1 MMNTEKAKIP
11 MKPAEETRK
20 VWITFLAVGALFLIF
35 SMIVDYRPWD
45 FLLNAENFGQFV
57 TKDLLPPQITEPV
70 EILKGILQTV
80 SMAIVATI
88 VAAVISIFLAFLGAN
103 ATCPWKPLRKV
114 IRLVASL
121 QRNIPSMIWVF
132 MLIMAFGIGNVVGV
146 LALLIQSCGFLTR
159 AFIETVDE
167 IGDESLEAM
176 KSVGAGRFTIL
187 TQVVI
192 PACMTGVLSWVLYSL
207 ELNIRASTLVG
218 AVGGGGIGLI
228 MMGYIKLFRYH
239 SAMAVIL
246 MVSAVVILVDALTNF
261 LRKKV
266 LA

>member
-1 MMNTEKAKIP
+1 MREKKEVRIP
-11 MKPAEETRK
+11 VKPVKEK
-20 VWITFLAVGALFLIF
+20 QKMWMSILIVGALFFMASVAIE
-35 SMIVDYRPWD
+35 YRPWE
-45 FLLNAENFGQFV
+45 FLLNTENFWLFIV
-57 TKDLLPPQITEPV
+57 NDLMPPQVSEPM
-70 EILKGILQTV
+70 EILKAILQTV
-80 SMAIVATI
+80 SMAIVATL
-88 VAAVISIFLAFLGAN
+88 VAAAISAFMAFLGAQ

-114 IRLVASL
+114 VRLIASI

-132 MLIMAFGIGNVVGV
+132 ILIMAFGIGNVVGM

-167 IGDESLEAM
+167 IGGESLEAM
-176 KSVGAGRFTIL
+176 KSVGAGRFTIT
-187 TQVVI
+187 TQAVI
-192 PACMTGVLSWVLYSL
+192 PACLSGAVSWVLYAL
-207 ELNIRASTLVG
+207 ELNIRSSTLVG

-246 MVSAVVILVDALTNF
+246 MISAIVILVDMLTNF

-266 LA
+266 LV